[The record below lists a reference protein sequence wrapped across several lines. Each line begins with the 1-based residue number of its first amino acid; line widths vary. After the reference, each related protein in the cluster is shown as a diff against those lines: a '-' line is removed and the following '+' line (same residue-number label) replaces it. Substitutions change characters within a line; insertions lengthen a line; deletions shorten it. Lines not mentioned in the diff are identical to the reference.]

1 MARVRRSI
9 WRASDDLSSQSR
21 PVVCTAGRST
31 MLLTLEDFA
40 FFCEEFKLPV
50 SNAQLARLARG
61 SGTCPAVSYAQI
73 SLIEIGGDHLDRMMA
88 QKEHSRWMGGCLRR
102 SEHLVRSQ
110 CATSRAPLRESHLPC
125 PQFPSPPSLAC
136 PPFQISS
143 LSSPPLP
150 SHALATPHPN
160 CLACNSRC
168 ALP

>member
-9 WRASDDLSSQSR
+9 WRVSDDLCSQSR

-50 SNAQLARLARG
+50 SKAQLARLARG

-102 SEHLVRSQ
+102 SERLVRSQ
-110 CATSRAPLRESHLPC
+110 CANSRALLRESAS
-125 PQFPSPPSLAC
+125 PSIPSSPSLAC
-136 PPFQISS
+136 PPFQISF

-150 SHALATPHPN
+150 SHVLAAPHPN